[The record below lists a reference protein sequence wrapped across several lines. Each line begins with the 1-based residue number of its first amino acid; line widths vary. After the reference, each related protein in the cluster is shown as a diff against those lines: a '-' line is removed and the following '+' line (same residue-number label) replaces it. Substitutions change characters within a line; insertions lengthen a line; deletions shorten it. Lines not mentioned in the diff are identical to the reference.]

1 MIQNERDEQM
11 LEPRILEKQRLHRYS
26 SRVYNRPQAHT
37 EHSSEDILYYLKI
50 LLKYR
55 KSILVAVT
63 LVVLCT
69 WGLISRVQPIYQASA
84 TIQIDPER
92 QENFNSPYN
101 YYYTWM
107 DPEYFNTQLKLLTN
121 PALGRQVA
129 EKLELDKNPNF
140 YSDQP
145 KTLIDSFF
153 EIFSL
158 KAFKSSEPK
167 EPQKTT
173 KAIPDAKAGSKGEDP
188 LESYGMAVV
197 SGLKVSPIQKT
208 RLVMLS
214 YQHHDPKIAQE
225 VVNTL
230 AETFVRNNLLKRT
243 GTAQST
249 SEFLQKRLS
258 DLQDEIHKA
267 EEELIEYGRKNEI
280 VSLSPEQNT
289 VAERLAALNSQL
301 VEVEGAR
308 KEIESIYR
316 LAKGGTA
323 IEALPEYQ
331 SNATIQVLRSKLL
344 ELKQKRAELLTV
356 YTEEWGEVQ
365 QIDQNIKQVE
375 KDLLAEKNKIFAGI
389 EARYKAAL
397 GREQLLRADFQQQMG
412 TTLKQ
417 NESAINYKI
426 KQQEIETRKELYK
439 NLLTQ
444 LKSVDISA
452 TYEANNISL
461 ITPASRPGNKIS
473 PNVMHTVLVAF
484 FLSLLGG
491 VGVAFAREYL
501 STKINSVE
509 DVDRFVNLPTLGVIP
524 AFEPSSEREQSVS
537 TDKLLNASDD
547 TGQELEVVE
556 NGTIRSISV
565 SAFNSPDS
573 DVAEAYRHLR
583 TSLMIG
589 SYSTS
594 RKIILVTS
602 SQPGEGKTTTAINIA
617 IALAHTG
624 ARTVIIDADLRK
636 PSIHRVFNIE
646 DGNGLAQYLSG
657 YIPMENLFRKSD
669 MPNLTVIA
677 SSGARPLYPAEL
689 LGTHRLREL
698 LEYLAETRDYVIID
712 TPPIIPFADALVMSA
727 LADSCILVVNSKVSR
742 REVVK
747 RACRILNDVG
757 ANLIGVVLN
766 NIDPTQQGGYGGYYG
781 YNYRYRYYSDENPSS
796 VFDRIL
802 TSLKDLGSGR
812 RSDKKKSNGNSRN
825 LNIEIKETMNGDGE
839 NGREQ
844 PRVVARHTV
853 NTESMKR
860 TFTKQNDENSQN

>member
-1 MIQNERDEQM
+1 MIRNEPEEQM
-11 LEPRILEKQRLHRYS
+11 LEPRALEDRRLHRHNNFGRYD
-26 SRVYNRPQAHT
+26 RPQHV
-37 EHSSEDILYYLKI
+37 EHSSEDVQYYLKVVF
-50 LLKYR
+50 KYHR
-55 KSILVAVT
+55 SILVAVV

-69 WGLISRVQPIYQASA
+69 WGLISRVQPIYEASA

-92 QENFNSPYN
+92 FENFNSQYGYFPV
-101 YYYTWM
+101 WM
-107 DPEYFNTQLKLLTN
+107 DPDYFNTQLKLLTN

-140 YSDQP
+140 RSDRP
-145 KTLIDSFF
+145 TTLTESFF
-153 EIFSL
+153 EVFSL
-158 KAFKSSEPK
+158 RAFRGSHKQ
-167 EPQKTT
+167 EPQKTA
-173 KAIPDAKAGSKGEDP
+173 KVIPDARAGINGKEDP
-188 LESYGMAVV
+188 LESFGLAVV
-197 SGLKVSPIQKT
+197 GGLKVTHLQKT
-208 RLVMLS
+208 RLVTIS
-214 YQHHDPKIAQE
+214 YQHHDPKIAQQ
-225 VVNTL
+225 VVNAV

-258 DLQDEIHKA
+258 DLQAEIHNA
-267 EEELIEYGRKNEI
+267 EEDLIEYGKKNEI

-301 VEVEGAR
+301 IEVEGIR
-308 KEIESIYR
+308 KEIESVYR
-316 LAKGGTA
+316 LAKGGAA
-323 IEALPEYQ
+323 IETLPEYQ
-331 SNATIQVLRSKLL
+331 NSATIQMLRSKLL
-344 ELKQKRAELLTV
+344 ELRQKRAELLTV

-375 KDLLAEKNKIFAGI
+375 KDLLTEKNKILAGI

-461 ITPASRPGNKIS
+461 ITPASQPGGKIS
-473 PNVMHTVLVAF
+473 PNVAQTVLMAF

-491 VGVAFAREYL
+491 IGVAFVREYL
-501 STKINSVE
+501 NTKINSVE

-524 AFEPSSEREQSVS
+524 TFDPGIGDRVLDG
-537 TDKLLNASDD
+537 TDRLLNASS
-547 TGQELEVVE
+547 TGEELEVKDE
-556 NGTIRSISV
+556 AFSSTSV

-573 DVAEAYRHLR
+573 SVAEAYRHLR
-583 TSLMIG
+583 TSLMMG
-589 SYSTS
+589 SYGAS

-602 SQPGEGKTTTAINIA
+602 GQPGEGKTTTAINMA

-636 PSIHRVFNIE
+636 PSIHRIFNID

-669 MPNLTVIA
+669 VPNLTVIA
-677 SSGARPLYPAEL
+677 SSGARPLYPTEL
-689 LGTHRLREL
+689 LGTYRLREL

-712 TPPIIPFADALVMSA
+712 TPPIIPFADALVMSG
-727 LADSCILVVNSKVSR
+727 LADSCVLVVNSKVSR
-742 REVVK
+742 REIVK

-781 YNYRYRYYSDENPSS
+781 YNYRYSYYSDENPSS
-796 VFDRIL
+796 VFDRII
-802 TSLKDLGSGR
+802 TSLKDLG
-812 RSDKKKSNGNSRN
+812 RSSRDNKKKSDSKSRN
-825 LNIEIKETMNGDGE
+825 LNIEIKETVNSNGE
-839 NGREQ
+839 NGHNQ
-844 PRVVARHTV
+844 SRVVARHTV
-853 NTESMKR
+853 DAESMKR
-860 TFTKQNDENSQN
+860 ASTKNDNENNQN